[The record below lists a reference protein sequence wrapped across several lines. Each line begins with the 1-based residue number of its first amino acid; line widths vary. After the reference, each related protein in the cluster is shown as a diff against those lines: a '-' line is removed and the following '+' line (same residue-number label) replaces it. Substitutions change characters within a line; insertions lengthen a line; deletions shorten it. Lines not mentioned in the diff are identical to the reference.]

1 MLRAVLQ
8 HAATDRY
15 LLAAGPTAANPQ
27 QRRAAAVRFAQSIG
41 NVWVTPEYTQSLVV
55 RSSIQSANVHQNL
68 RIRMTNLKKNGSRP
82 KTLRAQ
88 AAPAQTQLHNPF
100 TIKSLASP
108 SLVNIGDKLFISL
121 RHCIGLYFVLNI
133 DPTMTA

>member
-15 LLAAGPTAANPQ
+15 LLAVGPTAANPQ
-27 QRRAAAVRFAQSIG
+27 QRPAAAVRFAQSIG

-55 RSSIQSANVHQNL
+55 RSSIQSVNVHQNL
-68 RIRMTNLKKNGSRP
+68 RIRMTNLKNGSRP

-108 SLVNIGDKLFISL
+108 SLVNIGDKLFISETL
-121 RHCIGLYFVLNI
+121 HRFVLC
-133 DPTMTA
+133 TEH